1 MGDRPPTGLSS
12 SPNGLAASD
21 TSDATR
27 RGRRSPSPLPT
38 RREHAAVSV
47 LAGLALSAA
56 GVALAVTLDT
66 RRRQPPVRYG
76 GEEHVW
82 SFPALPAL
90 PAAGAAVT
98 LARFSLH
105 TVLRRR

>member
-1 MGDRPPTGLSS
+1 M
-12 SPNGLAASD
+12 
-21 TSDATR
+21 
-27 RGRRSPSPLPT
+27 
-38 RREHAAVSV
+38 
-47 LAGLALSAA
+47 
-56 GVALAVTLDT
+56 
-66 RRRQPPVRYG
+66 RYG